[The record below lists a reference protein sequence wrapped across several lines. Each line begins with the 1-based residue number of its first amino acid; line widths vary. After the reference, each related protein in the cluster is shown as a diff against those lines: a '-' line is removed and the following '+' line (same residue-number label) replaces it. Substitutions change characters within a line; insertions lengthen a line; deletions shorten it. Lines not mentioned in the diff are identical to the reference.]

1 MEPASHHID
10 TYIEMISKMLEDG
23 YAYISNGN
31 VYFDVSKAKDYYQL
45 SGKNPDDLMVGVRD
59 TVDSDSAKKNQA
71 DFVLWFTDSKFKN
84 QDMRWDSPWGIG
96 YPGWHIEC
104 SGISCKYLGEYLD
117 IHCGGVDNVFPHHT
131 NEIAQSEAYFGH
143 KWCNY
148 WVHGE
153 HLNDQTGK
161 MSKSKGEFLT
171 VSLLEEKGYNP
182 LSYRYFCLGS
192 HYRKVL
198 VFSYDALDQAQ
209 NAYFKLK
216 NRIAKLDRTPD
227 LHEDKLDYYQNK
239 FKEALSNDLNTSS
252 MLTLVYDVLKDDSL
266 TDFTKLYLIDDFDK
280 VLSLDLI
287 DNEKEIDSDLESYII
302 SKIEERNQAKLAK
315 NFSLADS
322 IRNELLE
329 KGIQLKDTRDGTV
342 YEIL

>member
-1 MEPASHHID
+1 
-10 TYIEMISKMLEDG
+10 
-23 YAYISNGN
+23 
-31 VYFDVSKAKDYYQL
+31 
-45 SGKNPDDLMVGVRD
+45 
-59 TVDSDSAKKNQA
+59 
-71 DFVLWFTDSKFKN
+71 
-84 QDMRWDSPWGIG
+84 MRWDSPWGIG

-198 VFSYDALDQAQ
+198 VFSYDALNQAQ

-287 DNEKEIDSDLESYII
+287 DNEKEIDSDLESYIL
-302 SKIEERNQAKLAK
+302 SKIDERNQAKLAK